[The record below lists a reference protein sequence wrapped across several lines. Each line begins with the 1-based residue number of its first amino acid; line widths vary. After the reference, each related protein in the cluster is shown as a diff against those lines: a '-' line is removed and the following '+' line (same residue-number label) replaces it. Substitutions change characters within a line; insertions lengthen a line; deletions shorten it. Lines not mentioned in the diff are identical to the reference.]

1 MERILNTTIAQLALF
16 FIVLILFW
24 SVVVRFPW
32 IVAVAV
38 LVATILMM
46 TTQWKGARR

>member
-32 IVAVAV
+32 VVAVAV
-38 LVATILMM
+38 LVAAILTMM
-46 TTQWKGARR
+46 TKRKGARR